1 MGRASFRTA
10 ALIGFVLA
18 ASAAVGADSD
28 PPPDWVPELRLSYL
42 DPATGSTVA
51 CSEPCRRFEVPDGA
65 VLTVGVTVASRG
77 GEPRSDGPV
86 WDLWWDQRLHP
97 FPGIDTAACVDAD
110 GTVDLPCWG
119 ALVERVDWASWQA
132 LPADVS
138 CVPEEPGGC
147 LDVILQVPVSARF
160 DGSRGR
166 GVYSLALWVDRFR
179 AVVERNELDN
189 FAGPVRVV
197 ARAGDTAAPETED
210 AAAVAP
216 PEQRG
221 AGTLVSG
228 AVGKPFAV
236 AVLDET
242 VDQGFALS
250 SPRSRATV
258 GFNPGIAGEVVVEV
272 DQVGAWGKIVVEVRK
287 VSTGEILQEARGL
300 GRLRLEGP
308 VHVGLLKDDRRF
320 EVVVRLD
327 EGTRGVR
334 GTVRVTYPARAK
346 LIASPPTG
354 AER

>member
-1 MGRASFRTA
+1 M
-10 ALIGFVLA
+10 LA
-18 ASAAVGADSD
+18 ASAAAGADAD
-28 PPPDWVPELRLSYL
+28 PPLDWVPELRLSYL
-42 DPATGSTVA
+42 DPASSERVV

-65 VLTVGVTVASRG
+65 VLTVGVTVANRG

-97 FPGIDTAACVDAD
+97 FPGIDTAACIDAD

-119 ALVERVDWASWQA
+119 DLVDRVDWASWQA

-147 LDVILQVPVSARF
+147 VDVALQVPVSARF
-160 DGSRGR
+160 DGSRGL

-179 AVVERNELDN
+179 VGVERNELDN

-197 ARAGDTAAPETED
+197 VRAGDGAAPETG
-210 AAAVAP
+210 AAAAAAL
-216 PEQRG
+216 PEQSG
-221 AGTLVSG
+221 AGTLVAG
-228 AVGKPFAV
+228 AVGRPFAV
-236 AVLDET
+236 AVLEET

-250 SPRSRATV
+250 SPRSRATL
-258 GFNPGIAGEVVVEV
+258 GFDPGGPGGVVVEV
-272 DQVGAWGKIVVEVRK
+272 DQVGTWGKIVVEVRK
-287 VSTGEILQEARGL
+287 VSTGEVLQEAFGR

-308 VHVGLLKDDRRF
+308 VPAELLRDDRRF
-320 EVVVRLD
+320 EVVVRPD

-346 LIASPPTG
+346 LIASPPT
-354 AER
+354 AAAP